1 MLDLKRRKSIER
13 VSPNAH
19 NSTALGPD
27 IPPISQTLAK
37 VPHARLSKIG
47 KNGERVGCN
56 LFDSSSF
63 KQALGTDDFDAGF
76 VLLAQAIL
84 AKPYL
89 CVNTD
94 LQENIA
100 EVHAVLRSI
109 GPQDKL
115 EGVLAVQMTAVHNL
129 AMDLLLRASRA
140 ESPEVV
146 EASVNRAYKLLRT
159 FTSQMEAL
167 NRHRGKISQ
176 MVVGNVNIHDGGK
189 AVVGP
194 VNHSGPGK
202 DRENDENDKTR

>member
-1 MLDLKRRKSIER
+1 LDLKRRKSIQR
-13 VSPNAH
+13 VSPNVQ

-47 KNGERVGCN
+47 KNGERVGSN

-63 KQALGTDDFDAGF
+63 KQALGTDDRDAGF
-76 VLLAQAIL
+76 LLLAQAVL
-84 AKPYL
+84 AKPRL
-89 CVNTD
+89 CVNTN
-94 LQENIA
+94 LLENIA
-100 EVHAVLRSI
+100 AVHAVLRSI

-140 ESPEVV
+140 DESPEVV
-146 EASVNRAYKLLRT
+146 EANVNRAYKLLRT

-189 AVVGP
+189 AIVGP

-202 DRENDENDKTR
+202 DRASDEKNKTR